1 MCAII
6 QSRLKREAIFTMI
19 IRKMLKIKL
28 VKFIFGLFLV
38 MMGLIGGLVGTAI
51 DSQSVYAEPVTTTE
65 TVTTENVATS
75 EMQPAETQASSDLSG
90 LDDGCKKSLGSIGWL
105 VCPTTGKIS
114 EAVDWLYDKI
124 EEVLVINPVP
134 AEDGSPIYEIWKYC
148 RGLTNIVF
156 IIFLLV
162 VIYSQITGFGITN
175 YGIKRALP
183 KLIVAAIMVN
193 ISFLICS
200 LAVDLS
206 NVIGNGLRGIFT
218 SIAESAVVNNGA
230 AVELTANGDLTAE
243 MKLADAAGGGLF
255 TGGVIATVT
264 AGVLAVETGAIW
276 MLIPTVLGAIVAV
289 VTGLITIALRQAVV
303 MLLIMVSPLA
313 MVANI
318 LPNTESLFK
327 KWKNLL
333 TRMLVF
339 YPIFSLLFGGSQ
351 LAGFA
356 IITGAKGDSFMLLVG
371 IAVQI
376 FPLFFSWK
384 LMQMSGTLLGDVN
397 TRLRGLMA
405 SPLAANRSWAES
417 RRQLSKQRYLAS
429 GRAYTPSL
437 RLMQVLSNRKIA
449 REAETAE
456 LSELIKERG
465 MASHAFTNYD
475 RHGRISKR
483 GREAYERQARSMRY
497 RQVMEMNKDNYNRGL
512 AGFEGDYK
520 KTIMQ
525 MKRDFNLS
533 AGVYSSSVAGVTL
546 EGKLKSLDSMNVR
559 ASDELKMELA
569 RGAKIEYDNA
579 KSYHDRI
586 TNALNAHND
595 DEIIKS
601 GVKNRLLHGVLDEN
615 GGGEHLERYNRM
627 KNIMEGEV
635 VDTHFIAADAA
646 HTFNANAQ
654 IVRGKFKDYFDLTV
668 PTQDVVNRM
677 NELTMSNRQSKDID
691 LIISGLRTLNSRGDT
706 DLMRQQLTNILDSG
720 NIELGTYASQSVASF
735 LMFDVK
741 GSDPFMRRFGKYINL
756 ETARM
761 YDDEEEGKEPRRN
774 KKSVSMAEYIEGHY
788 DEEDENG
795 NVVQRD
801 SKKSMR
807 DLLAGTSFKDM
818 ERTAIKNMT
827 ETIRKYSVN
836 PDTKEFDMDKFIE
849 NENNAWDAIMP
860 NIISDQFSFLS
871 GSEQIVA
878 LGKGLTGM
886 DSKGNF
892 DWKGIFGKEIA
903 ENLTAEQKE
912 KYFNNMNEK
921 RTKKFLEGQ
930 VPVQIAKTKSDI
942 LSAVLNHYALKNEK
956 GNQGKNFFEKTMK
969 GGKIVSAEDDY
980 SKEDKKAYIEKH
992 MDSIRPDLRNA
1003 YSKDALKGF
1012 AKMQHKG
1019 YQGESKEKLI
1029 RALEPED
1036 IYKQYFTDND
1046 QKQYN
1051 EKEKEY
1057 EDDDEDGLQVPLG
1070 ESETGSEAK
1079 VYYNEVINVIDNIVK
1094 EYTGNKAN
1102 DASQAW
1108 SEIRNAFE
1116 EYNMVSGAVLD
1127 DFERNNVPAFTSV
1140 AGLVREIKEKL
1151 L

>member
-1 MCAII
+1 MII
-6 QSRLKREAIFTMI
+6 KKRLKFR
-19 IRKMLKIKL
+19 L
-28 VKFIFGLFLV
+28 VKIVFGLFLV
-38 MMGLIGGLVGTAI
+38 MMGLTGGILG
-51 DSQSVYAEPVTTTE
+51 SVINSRPTYAEPVE
-65 TVTTENVATS
+65 QNTVTEASTVSPTTVPEESTQTEAMSNKVQGDS
-75 EMQPAETQASSDLSG
+75 CSG
-90 LDDGCKKSLGSIGWL
+90 SLGAIGWL
-105 VCPTTGKIS
+105 VCPTTGKIA

-124 EEVLVINPVP
+124 ESILIINPVP
-134 AEDGSPIYEIWKYC
+134 AEDGSPIFEIWKYC
-148 RGLTNIVF
+148 RGITNIVF

-162 VIYSQITGFGITN
+162 MIYSQITGLGISN
-175 YGIKRALP
+175 YGIKKALP
-183 KLIVAAIMVN
+183 KLIVAAVMVN
-193 ISFLICS
+193 LSFLICS

-218 SIAESAVVNNGA
+218 SIAESAVAGGTST
-230 AVELTANGDLTAE
+230 LTANGDLTLE
-243 MKLADAAGGGLF
+243 MKMSYADMYSSMAGGTALAVGA
-255 TGGVIATVT
+255 GVI
-264 AGVLAVETGAIW
+264 GFETGAIW

-303 MLLIMVSPLA
+303 ALLIMVSPLA

-318 LPNTESLFK
+318 LPNTEQWFK
-327 KWKNLL
+327 KWKDLL
-333 TRMLVF
+333 YRMLVF
-339 YPIFSLLFGGSQ
+339 YPMFSLLFGASQ

-356 IITGAKGDSFMLLVG
+356 IIASAKDGFGLMLG
-371 IAVQI
+371 MAVQI

-384 LMQMSGTLLGDVN
+384 LMQMSGTFLGAIN
-397 TRLRGLMA
+397 ARLRGFTA
-405 SPLAANRSWAES
+405 APLAANRSWAES
-417 RRQLSKQRYLAS
+417 RRQLSKQRHLAS
-429 GRAYTPSL
+429 GQAYTPSL
-437 RLMQVLSNRKIA
+437 RLIQFMSNRRIA
-449 REAETAE
+449 REAETEQQAI
-456 LSELIKERG
+456 LVKERG
-465 MASHAFTNYD
+465 MASYALSNYD
-475 RHGRISKR
+475 KRGRISRK
-483 GREAYERQARSMRY
+483 GQKAYERQARNMRY
-497 RQVMEMNKDNYNRGL
+497 QQIIEMDKNNYSRGL
-512 AGFEGDYK
+512 AGFNDDYK
-520 KTIMQ
+520 KTIMG

-533 AGVYSSSVAGVTL
+533 AGVYSSNVAGTTL

-586 TNALNAHND
+586 TDALNAHND

-601 GVKNRLLHGVLDEN
+601 GVKNRLLHGVLDVN
-615 GGGEHLERYNRM
+615 GGGENLERYNRM

-706 DLMRQQLTNILDSG
+706 DLMRQQLTNVLDSG
-720 NIELGTYASQSVASF
+720 DIKLGTYASQSVASF

-801 SKKSMR
+801 SKRSMR
-807 DLLAGTSFKDM
+807 DLLTGTSFKDM

-849 NENNAWDAIMP
+849 NENKAWEAIMP

-912 KYFNNMNEK
+912 KYFDNMTKK
-921 RTKKFLEGQ
+921 RTSKFLEGQ

-942 LSAVLNHYALKNEK
+942 LNAVLNHYALKNKK
-956 GNQGKNFFEKTMK
+956 GDQGKNFFEKTMK
-969 GGKIVSAEDDY
+969 DGKIVSAEDDY
-980 SKEDKKAYIEKH
+980 NKEDKKAYIEAH
-992 MDSIRPDLRNA
+992 MDSIRPDIRNA
-1003 YSKDALKGF
+1003 YSENALKGF

-1029 RALEPED
+1029 EVLKPED
-1036 IYKQYFTDND
+1036 LYRQYFGDMNND
-1046 QKQYN
+1046 QRQYN

-1057 EDDDEDGLQVPLG
+1057 EDDDEDGLMVSSS
-1070 ESETGSEAK
+1070 ESETGSETKA
-1079 VYYNEVINVIDNIVK
+1079 YRNEAINAIDNIVK
-1094 EYTGNKAN
+1094 EYLGDKAN
-1102 DASQAW
+1102 DVSGAW
-1108 SEIRNAFE
+1108 SEIRNVLE
-1116 EYNMVSGAVLD
+1116 EYNVVSGIVLD
-1127 DFERNNVPAFTSV
+1127 DFEKNNVPAFTSV
-1140 AGLVREIKEKL
+1140 AGIVMEVKEKL